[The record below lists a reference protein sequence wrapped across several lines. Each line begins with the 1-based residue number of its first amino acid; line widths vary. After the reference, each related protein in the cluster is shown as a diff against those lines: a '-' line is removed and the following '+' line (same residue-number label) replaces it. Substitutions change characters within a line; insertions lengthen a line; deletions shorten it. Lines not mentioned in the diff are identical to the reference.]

1 MKFQLPFLIGAV
13 ALTLVAADAPQ
24 AQARPKYLAVF
35 TEEYPGLKSL
45 VDKTKCAVCH
55 PTADNR
61 KKKKR
66 NDYGTAIE
74 KALGEQNVSD
84 KAKIKSVLKKI
95 ESEKS
100 DSGKTFGDLIKAGQ
114 LPGTNKD

>member
-1 MKFQLPFLIGAV
+1 MKLRLPFLIATV
-13 ALTLVAADAPQ
+13 ALTLVAANAPQ

-35 TEEYPGLKSL
+35 TEEYSSLKSL
-45 VDKTKCAVCH
+45 IDKTKCAVCH

-66 NDYGTAIE
+66 NDYGMAME

-84 KAKIKSVLKKI
+84 AAKIKSVLKSI

-100 DSGKTFGDLIKAGQ
+100 ESGKTFGDLIKDGK